1 MIVKTVVLLAALVL
15 VACAAPAPAP
25 GPTRAADFTGVVQE
39 VAPTVVTV
47 RTGRTVGS
55 GVVYKPD
62 VVVTNEHVVTGSA
75 EVTVNYADG
84 SESGAVVIAAD
95 PATDVAVLRTDRAD
109 LTPAE
114 FATELPSQGAWVL
127 AIGSPLGLQNSVTV
141 GVVSG
146 LHRSLG
152 ANMDDLMQTDA
163 PISPGNSGGALV
175 DTRGQVVGLN
185 ESHVPPQAGAESL
198 GFAIPAATVVNV
210 ADRLLAGDDVV
221 VHVHLGVSVGELT
234 EDIRKGLGV
243 ESSGGAL
250 VLGVEP
256 DSPAAEAGA
265 RPGDVIVRFGDALV
279 SDVDDLFTALRGRSP
294 GELVTVV
301 VIRHGERVD
310 LRVTL
315 AARR

>member
-1 MIVKTVVLLAALVL
+1 MIVKTVVLLAALL
-15 VACAAPAPAP
+15 TVACAAPAPAP
-25 GPTRAADFTGVVQE
+25 GPTRSADFTGVVQE
-39 VAPTVVTV
+39 VAPRVVTV
-47 RTGRTVGS
+47 RTGRSVGS

-84 SESGAVVIAAD
+84 SESGASVIAAD

-152 ANMDDLMQTDA
+152 ANMEDLMQTDA

-175 DTRGQVVGLN
+175 DARGQVVGLN
-185 ESHVPPQAGAESL
+185 EAHVPPQTGAESL

-221 VHVHLGVSVGELT
+221 HVRLGVSVGELT
-234 EDIRKGLGV
+234 EDIRERLGV

-250 VLGVEP
+250 VLAVEP

-265 RPGDVIVRFGDALV
+265 RPGDVIVRLGDAPV
-279 SDVDDLFTALRGRSP
+279 SDVDDLFTALRGRAP